1 MPEKPLFCLGEAWVE
16 LGADTVPE
24 LAETFR
30 VSVGGWG
37 AAFCRAY
44 VRAGGHAALLS
55 QLGAA
60 PFGRKVA
67 AQLAAD
73 GIDCTH
79 LCFTDAARTPVVFSG
94 AGKLLPY
101 RAPSAELLYAPEQL
115 DAAALRGA
123 FALCFSSGCLLDSP
137 ARLTHLK
144 AIAAAQQCAVLLVM
158 HSNKKQGVS
167 DRKRLADSS
176 DIWDM
181 ARSVLMMGRSNSDGK
196 IYLSHEKSSYSR
208 PQQTVLLHIED
219 VELDGVR
226 TAQAVFDGYTDK
238 KDADFIKEPRVR
250 QAQTKEDTRDAI
262 LNVLAESRLGSMAS
276 SELRAAVVKE
286 IGCSDHT
293 YNRAYSE
300 LVRSGEVTKCTIRQ
314 RDGRNKWYSSLY
326 CSETSGK
333 VQKL

>member
-55 QLGAA
+55 QLGAD
-60 PFGRKVA
+60 PFGRKAA

-144 AIAAAQQCAVLLVM
+144 AIAAARDAGAFVCYAPRMAEAAPCWPDAASLRETALQFFPQADVLLL
-158 HSNKKQGVS
+158 KDS
-167 DRKRLADSS
+167 DLVPLFGSHELRTALFSLFSGHVELIFYSSS
-176 DIWDM
+176 DNISLFT
-181 ARSVLMMGRSNSDGK
+181 RN
-196 IYLSHEKSSYSR
+196 
-208 PQQTVLLHIED
+208 VLLQSATSDLTE
-219 VELDGVR
+219 
-226 TAQAVFDGYTDK
+226 AQFLRDLARLNTWPDK
-238 KDADFIKEPRVR
+238 
-250 QAQTKEDTRDAI
+250 
-262 LNVLAESRLGSMAS
+262 LAG
-276 SELRAAVVKE
+276 LR
-286 IGCSDHT
+286 
-293 YNRAYSE
+293 
-300 LVRSGEVTKCTIRQ
+300 
-314 RDGRNKWYSSLY
+314 
-326 CSETSGK
+326 ETTLK
-333 VQKL
+333 KLFL

>member
-55 QLGAA
+55 QLGAD
-60 PFGRKVA
+60 PFGRKAA

-144 AIAAAQQCAVLLVM
+144 AIAAARDAGAFVCYAPRMAEVAPCWPDATALRETALQFFPQADVLLL
-158 HSNKKQGVS
+158 KDS
-167 DRKRLADSS
+167 DLVPLFGSHELRTALFSLFSGHVELIFYSSS
-176 DIWDM
+176 DNVFLFT
-181 ARSVLMMGRSNSDGK
+181 RN
-196 IYLSHEKSSYSR
+196 
-208 PQQTVLLHIED
+208 VLLQAATSDLTEAQFLRD
-219 VELDGVR
+219 LARLNTWPDKLAGLRE
-226 TAQAVFDGYTDK
+226 TALK
-238 KDADFIKEPRVR
+238 KLF
-250 QAQTKEDTRDAI
+250 
-262 LNVLAESRLGSMAS
+262 L
-276 SELRAAVVKE
+276 
-286 IGCSDHT
+286 
-293 YNRAYSE
+293 
-300 LVRSGEVTKCTIRQ
+300 
-314 RDGRNKWYSSLY
+314 
-326 CSETSGK
+326 
-333 VQKL
+333 

>member
-55 QLGAA
+55 QLGAD
-60 PFGRKVA
+60 PFGRKAA
-67 AQLAAD
+67 AQLDAD

-144 AIAAAQQCAVLLVM
+144 AIAAARDAGAFVCYAPRMAEAAPCWPDAAALRETALQFFPQADVLLLKD
-158 HSNKKQGVS
+158 SDLVS
-167 DRKRLADSS
+167 LFGSHELRTALFSLFSGHVELIFYSSS
-176 DIWDM
+176 DN
-181 ARSVLMMGRSNSDGK
+181 V
-196 IYLSHEKSSYSR
+196 YLFTR
-208 PQQTVLLHIED
+208 NVLLQAATSNLTE
-219 VELDGVR
+219 
-226 TAQAVFDGYTDK
+226 AQFLRDLARLNTWPDK
-238 KDADFIKEPRVR
+238 
-250 QAQTKEDTRDAI
+250 
-262 LNVLAESRLGSMAS
+262 LAG
-276 SELRAAVVKE
+276 LR
-286 IGCSDHT
+286 
-293 YNRAYSE
+293 
-300 LVRSGEVTKCTIRQ
+300 
-314 RDGRNKWYSSLY
+314 
-326 CSETSGK
+326 ETTLK
-333 VQKL
+333 KLFL

>member
-37 AAFCRAY
+37 TDFCRAY

-55 QLGAA
+55 QLGAD
-60 PFGRKVA
+60 PFGRKAA

-144 AIAAAQQCAVLLVM
+144 AIAAARDAGAFVCYAPRMAEAAPCWSDAAALRETAQQFFPQADVLLL
-158 HSNKKQGVS
+158 KDS
-167 DRKRLADSS
+167 DLVPLFGSHELRTALFSLFSGHVELIFYSSS
-176 DIWDM
+176 DNVFLFT
-181 ARSVLMMGRSNSDGK
+181 RN
-196 IYLSHEKSSYSR
+196 
-208 PQQTVLLHIED
+208 VLLQAATSDLTE
-219 VELDGVR
+219 
-226 TAQAVFDGYTDK
+226 AQFLRDLARLNTWPDK
-238 KDADFIKEPRVR
+238 
-250 QAQTKEDTRDAI
+250 
-262 LNVLAESRLGSMAS
+262 LAG
-276 SELRAAVVKE
+276 LR
-286 IGCSDHT
+286 
-293 YNRAYSE
+293 
-300 LVRSGEVTKCTIRQ
+300 
-314 RDGRNKWYSSLY
+314 
-326 CSETSGK
+326 ETTLK
-333 VQKL
+333 KLL

>member
-55 QLGAA
+55 QLGAD
-60 PFGRKVA
+60 PFGRKAA

-137 ARLTHLK
+137 VRLTHLK
-144 AIAAAQQCAVLLVM
+144 AIAAARDAGAFVCYAPRMAEAAPCWPDAATLRETALQFFPQADVLLL
-158 HSNKKQGVS
+158 KDS
-167 DRKRLADSS
+167 DLVPLFGSHELRTALFSLFSGHVELILYSSS
-176 DIWDM
+176 DNIILFT
-181 ARSVLMMGRSNSDGK
+181 RN
-196 IYLSHEKSSYSR
+196 
-208 PQQTVLLHIED
+208 VLLQAAASDLTE
-219 VELDGVR
+219 
-226 TAQAVFDGYTDK
+226 AQFLRGLARLNTWPDK
-238 KDADFIKEPRVR
+238 
-250 QAQTKEDTRDAI
+250 
-262 LNVLAESRLGSMAS
+262 LAG
-276 SELRAAVVKE
+276 LR
-286 IGCSDHT
+286 
-293 YNRAYSE
+293 
-300 LVRSGEVTKCTIRQ
+300 
-314 RDGRNKWYSSLY
+314 
-326 CSETSGK
+326 ETTLK
-333 VQKL
+333 KLFL

>member
-24 LAETFR
+24 LAEMFR

-55 QLGAA
+55 QLGAD
-60 PFGRKVA
+60 PFGRKAA
-67 AQLAAD
+67 AQLASD

-79 LCFTDAARTPVVFSG
+79 LCFTDAAPTPVVFSG

-144 AIAAAQQCAVLLVM
+144 AIAAARDAGAFVCYAPRMAETAPCWPDAAALRETALQFFPQADVLLL
-158 HSNKKQGVS
+158 KDS
-167 DRKRLADSS
+167 DLGPLFGSHELRTALFSLFSGHVELIFYSSS
-176 DIWDM
+176 DNVFLFT
-181 ARSVLMMGRSNSDGK
+181 RN
-196 IYLSHEKSSYSR
+196 
-208 PQQTVLLHIED
+208 VLLQAATSDLTE
-219 VELDGVR
+219 
-226 TAQAVFDGYTDK
+226 AQFLRDLARLNTWPDK
-238 KDADFIKEPRVR
+238 
-250 QAQTKEDTRDAI
+250 
-262 LNVLAESRLGSMAS
+262 LAG
-276 SELRAAVVKE
+276 LR
-286 IGCSDHT
+286 
-293 YNRAYSE
+293 
-300 LVRSGEVTKCTIRQ
+300 
-314 RDGRNKWYSSLY
+314 
-326 CSETSGK
+326 ETTLK
-333 VQKL
+333 KLFL

>member
-55 QLGAA
+55 QLGAD
-60 PFGRKVA
+60 PFGRKAA

-144 AIAAAQQCAVLLVM
+144 AIAAARDAGAFVCYAPRMAEAAPCWPDAAALRETALQFFPQADVLLL
-158 HSNKKQGVS
+158 KDS
-167 DRKRLADSS
+167 DLVPLFGSHELRTALFSLFS
-176 DIWDM
+176 GHVELIFY
-181 ARSVLMMGRSNSDGK
+181 SNSDN
-196 IYLSHEKSSYSR
+196 
-208 PQQTVLLHIED
+208 VLL
-219 VELDGVR
+219 
-226 TAQAVFDGYTDK
+226 F
-238 KDADFIKEPRVR
+238 
-250 QAQTKEDTRDAI
+250 TR
-262 LNVLAESRLGSMAS
+262 NVLLQAATSDLTEAQFLRNLARLNTWPDKLAG
-276 SELRAAVVKE
+276 LR
-286 IGCSDHT
+286 
-293 YNRAYSE
+293 
-300 LVRSGEVTKCTIRQ
+300 
-314 RDGRNKWYSSLY
+314 
-326 CSETSGK
+326 ETTLK
-333 VQKL
+333 KLFL

>member
-37 AAFCRAY
+37 TDFCRAY
-44 VRAGGHAALLS
+44 VRGGGHAALLS
-55 QLGAA
+55 QLGAD
-60 PFGRKVA
+60 PFGRKAA
-67 AQLAAD
+67 AQLASD

-144 AIAAAQQCAVLLVM
+144 AIAAARDAGAFVCYAPRMAEAAPCWPDAAALRETALQFFPQADVLLL
-158 HSNKKQGVS
+158 KDS
-167 DRKRLADSS
+167 DLVPLFGSHELRTALFSLFSGHVELIFYSSS
-176 DIWDM
+176 DNVFLFT
-181 ARSVLMMGRSNSDGK
+181 RN
-196 IYLSHEKSSYSR
+196 
-208 PQQTVLLHIED
+208 VLLQAATSDLTE
-219 VELDGVR
+219 
-226 TAQAVFDGYTDK
+226 AQFLRDLARLNTWPDK
-238 KDADFIKEPRVR
+238 
-250 QAQTKEDTRDAI
+250 
-262 LNVLAESRLGSMAS
+262 LAG
-276 SELRAAVVKE
+276 LREATLK
-286 IGCSDHT
+286 
-293 YNRAYSE
+293 
-300 LVRSGEVTKCTIRQ
+300 
-314 RDGRNKWYSSLY
+314 
-326 CSETSGK
+326 
-333 VQKL
+333 KLL

>member
-55 QLGAA
+55 QLGAD
-60 PFGRKVA
+60 PFGRKAA

-73 GIDCTH
+73 SIDCTH

-144 AIAAAQQCAVLLVM
+144 AIAAARDAGAFVCYAPRMAEAAPCWPDAAALRETALQFFPQADVLLL
-158 HSNKKQGVS
+158 KDS
-167 DRKRLADSS
+167 DLVPLFGSHELRTALFSLFSGHVELIFYSSS
-176 DIWDM
+176 DNVFLFT
-181 ARSVLMMGRSNSDGK
+181 RN
-196 IYLSHEKSSYSR
+196 
-208 PQQTVLLHIED
+208 VLLQAATSDLTE
-219 VELDGVR
+219 
-226 TAQAVFDGYTDK
+226 AQFLRDLARLNTWPDK
-238 KDADFIKEPRVR
+238 
-250 QAQTKEDTRDAI
+250 
-262 LNVLAESRLGSMAS
+262 LAG
-276 SELRAAVVKE
+276 LR
-286 IGCSDHT
+286 
-293 YNRAYSE
+293 
-300 LVRSGEVTKCTIRQ
+300 
-314 RDGRNKWYSSLY
+314 
-326 CSETSGK
+326 ETTLK
-333 VQKL
+333 KLL

>member
-37 AAFCRAY
+37 TDFCRAY

-55 QLGAA
+55 QLGAD
-60 PFGRKVA
+60 PFGRKAA

-144 AIAAAQQCAVLLVM
+144 AIAAARDAGAFVCYAPRMAEAAPCWPDAAALRETALQFFPQADVLLL
-158 HSNKKQGVS
+158 KDS
-167 DRKRLADSS
+167 DLVPLFGSHELRTALFSLFSGHVELIFYSSS
-176 DIWDM
+176 DNVFLFT
-181 ARSVLMMGRSNSDGK
+181 RN
-196 IYLSHEKSSYSR
+196 
-208 PQQTVLLHIED
+208 VLLQAATSDLTE
-219 VELDGVR
+219 
-226 TAQAVFDGYTDK
+226 AQFLRDLARLNTWPDK
-238 KDADFIKEPRVR
+238 
-250 QAQTKEDTRDAI
+250 
-262 LNVLAESRLGSMAS
+262 LAG
-276 SELRAAVVKE
+276 LREATLK
-286 IGCSDHT
+286 
-293 YNRAYSE
+293 
-300 LVRSGEVTKCTIRQ
+300 
-314 RDGRNKWYSSLY
+314 
-326 CSETSGK
+326 
-333 VQKL
+333 KLFL

>member
-55 QLGAA
+55 QLGAD
-60 PFGRKVA
+60 PFGRKAA

-144 AIAAAQQCAVLLVM
+144 AIAAARDAGAFVCYAPRMAEAAPCWPDAAALRETALQFFPQADVLLL
-158 HSNKKQGVS
+158 KDS
-167 DRKRLADSS
+167 DLVPLFGSHELRTALFSLFSGHVELIFYSSS
-176 DIWDM
+176 DNIFLFT
-181 ARSVLMMGRSNSDGK
+181 RN
-196 IYLSHEKSSYSR
+196 
-208 PQQTVLLHIED
+208 VLLQAATSDLTE
-219 VELDGVR
+219 
-226 TAQAVFDGYTDK
+226 AQFLRDLARLNTWPDK
-238 KDADFIKEPRVR
+238 
-250 QAQTKEDTRDAI
+250 
-262 LNVLAESRLGSMAS
+262 LAG
-276 SELRAAVVKE
+276 LREATLK
-286 IGCSDHT
+286 
-293 YNRAYSE
+293 
-300 LVRSGEVTKCTIRQ
+300 
-314 RDGRNKWYSSLY
+314 
-326 CSETSGK
+326 
-333 VQKL
+333 KLL

>member
-55 QLGAA
+55 QLGAD
-60 PFGRKVA
+60 PFGRKAA

-144 AIAAAQQCAVLLVM
+144 AIAAARDAGAFVCYAPRMAEAAPCWPDTAALRETALQFFPQADVLLL
-158 HSNKKQGVS
+158 KDS
-167 DRKRLADSS
+167 DLVPLFGSHELRTALFSLFSGHVELIFYSSS
-176 DIWDM
+176 DNVFLFT
-181 ARSVLMMGRSNSDGK
+181 RN
-196 IYLSHEKSSYSR
+196 
-208 PQQTVLLHIED
+208 VLLQAATSDLTE
-219 VELDGVR
+219 
-226 TAQAVFDGYTDK
+226 AQFLRNLAHLNTWPDK
-238 KDADFIKEPRVR
+238 
-250 QAQTKEDTRDAI
+250 
-262 LNVLAESRLGSMAS
+262 LAG
-276 SELRAAVVKE
+276 LR
-286 IGCSDHT
+286 
-293 YNRAYSE
+293 
-300 LVRSGEVTKCTIRQ
+300 
-314 RDGRNKWYSSLY
+314 
-326 CSETSGK
+326 ETTLK
-333 VQKL
+333 KLL

>member
-24 LAETFR
+24 LAETFH

-37 AAFCRAY
+37 TDFCRAY

-55 QLGAA
+55 QLGAD
-60 PFGRKVA
+60 PFGRKAA

-79 LCFTDAARTPVVFSG
+79 LCFTDTARTPVVFSG

-144 AIAAAQQCAVLLVM
+144 AIAAARDAGAFVCYAPRMAEAAPCWPDAAALRETALQFFPQADVLLL
-158 HSNKKQGVS
+158 KDS
-167 DRKRLADSS
+167 DLVPLFGSHELRTALFSLFSGHVELIFYSSS
-176 DIWDM
+176 DNILLFT
-181 ARSVLMMGRSNSDGK
+181 RN
-196 IYLSHEKSSYSR
+196 
-208 PQQTVLLHIED
+208 VLLQAAASDLTE
-219 VELDGVR
+219 
-226 TAQAVFDGYTDK
+226 AQFLRDLARLNTWPDK
-238 KDADFIKEPRVR
+238 
-250 QAQTKEDTRDAI
+250 
-262 LNVLAESRLGSMAS
+262 LAG
-276 SELRAAVVKE
+276 LR
-286 IGCSDHT
+286 
-293 YNRAYSE
+293 
-300 LVRSGEVTKCTIRQ
+300 
-314 RDGRNKWYSSLY
+314 
-326 CSETSGK
+326 ETTLK
-333 VQKL
+333 KLL

>member
-37 AAFCRAY
+37 TDFYRAY

-55 QLGAA
+55 QLGAD
-60 PFGRKVA
+60 PFGRKAA

-144 AIAAAQQCAVLLVM
+144 AIAAARDAGAFVCYAPRMAEAAPCWPDAAALRETALQFFPQADVLLL
-158 HSNKKQGVS
+158 KDS
-167 DRKRLADSS
+167 DLVPLFGSHELRTALFSLFSGHVELIFYSSS
-176 DIWDM
+176 DNISLFT
-181 ARSVLMMGRSNSDGK
+181 RN
-196 IYLSHEKSSYSR
+196 
-208 PQQTVLLHIED
+208 VLLQAATSDLTE
-219 VELDGVR
+219 
-226 TAQAVFDGYTDK
+226 AQFLRDLARLNTWPDK
-238 KDADFIKEPRVR
+238 
-250 QAQTKEDTRDAI
+250 
-262 LNVLAESRLGSMAS
+262 LSG
-276 SELRAAVVKE
+276 LR
-286 IGCSDHT
+286 
-293 YNRAYSE
+293 
-300 LVRSGEVTKCTIRQ
+300 
-314 RDGRNKWYSSLY
+314 
-326 CSETSGK
+326 ETTLK
-333 VQKL
+333 KLFL

>member
-44 VRAGGHAALLS
+44 VRAGGHATLLS
-55 QLGAA
+55 QLGAD
-60 PFGRKVA
+60 PFGRKAA

-144 AIAAAQQCAVLLVM
+144 AIAAARDAGAFVCYAPRMAEAAPCWPDAVALRETALQFFPQADVLLL
-158 HSNKKQGVS
+158 KDS
-167 DRKRLADSS
+167 DLVPLFGSHELRTALFSLFSGHVELIFYSSS
-176 DIWDM
+176 DNIFLFT
-181 ARSVLMMGRSNSDGK
+181 RN
-196 IYLSHEKSSYSR
+196 
-208 PQQTVLLHIED
+208 VLLQAATSDLTE
-219 VELDGVR
+219 
-226 TAQAVFDGYTDK
+226 AQFLRDLARLNTWPDK
-238 KDADFIKEPRVR
+238 
-250 QAQTKEDTRDAI
+250 
-262 LNVLAESRLGSMAS
+262 LAG
-276 SELRAAVVKE
+276 LR
-286 IGCSDHT
+286 
-293 YNRAYSE
+293 
-300 LVRSGEVTKCTIRQ
+300 
-314 RDGRNKWYSSLY
+314 
-326 CSETSGK
+326 ETTLK
-333 VQKL
+333 KLL

>member
-1 MPEKPLFCLGEAWVE
+1 MPEKPLFCLGEAWME

-55 QLGAA
+55 QLGAD
-60 PFGRKVA
+60 PFGRKAA

-94 AGKLLPY
+94 AGKFLPY

-144 AIAAAQQCAVLLVM
+144 AIAAARDAGAFVCYAPRMAEAAPCWPDAAALRETALQFFPQADVLLL
-158 HSNKKQGVS
+158 KDS
-167 DRKRLADSS
+167 DLAPLFGSHELRTALFSLFSGHVELIFYSSS
-176 DIWDM
+176 DNIFLFT
-181 ARSVLMMGRSNSDGK
+181 RN
-196 IYLSHEKSSYSR
+196 
-208 PQQTVLLHIED
+208 VLLQAATSDLTE
-219 VELDGVR
+219 
-226 TAQAVFDGYTDK
+226 AQFLRDLARLNTWPDK
-238 KDADFIKEPRVR
+238 
-250 QAQTKEDTRDAI
+250 
-262 LNVLAESRLGSMAS
+262 LAG
-276 SELRAAVVKE
+276 LR
-286 IGCSDHT
+286 
-293 YNRAYSE
+293 
-300 LVRSGEVTKCTIRQ
+300 
-314 RDGRNKWYSSLY
+314 
-326 CSETSGK
+326 ETTLK
-333 VQKL
+333 KLFL

>member
-1 MPEKPLFCLGEAWVE
+1 MPEKPLFCLGESWVE

-55 QLGAA
+55 QLGAD
-60 PFGRKVA
+60 PFGRKAA
-67 AQLAAD
+67 AQLASD

-144 AIAAAQQCAVLLVM
+144 AIAAARDAGAFVCYAPRMAEAAPCWPDAAALRETALQFFPQADVLLL
-158 HSNKKQGVS
+158 KDS
-167 DRKRLADSS
+167 DLVPLFGSHELRTALFSLFSGHVELIFYSSS
-176 DIWDM
+176 D
-181 ARSVLMMGRSNSDGK
+181 N
-196 IYLSHEKSSYSR
+196 
-208 PQQTVLLHIED
+208 VLL
-219 VELDGVR
+219 
-226 TAQAVFDGYTDK
+226 F
-238 KDADFIKEPRVR
+238 
-250 QAQTKEDTRDAI
+250 TR
-262 LNVLAESRLGSMAS
+262 NVLLQAATSDLTEAQFLRDLARLNTWPDKLAG
-276 SELRAAVVKE
+276 LR
-286 IGCSDHT
+286 
-293 YNRAYSE
+293 
-300 LVRSGEVTKCTIRQ
+300 
-314 RDGRNKWYSSLY
+314 
-326 CSETSGK
+326 ETTLK
-333 VQKL
+333 KLFL

>member
-55 QLGAA
+55 QLGAD
-60 PFGRKVA
+60 PFGRKAA

-144 AIAAAQQCAVLLVM
+144 AIAAARDAGAFVCYAPRMAEAAPCWPDAATLRETALQFFPQADVLLL
-158 HSNKKQGVS
+158 KDS
-167 DRKRLADSS
+167 DLVPLFGSHELRTALFSLFSGHVELIFYSSS
-176 DIWDM
+176 DNVFLFT
-181 ARSVLMMGRSNSDGK
+181 RN
-196 IYLSHEKSSYSR
+196 
-208 PQQTVLLHIED
+208 VLLQAATSD
-219 VELDGVR
+219 VTE
-226 TAQAVFDGYTDK
+226 AQFLRDLARLNTWPDK
-238 KDADFIKEPRVR
+238 
-250 QAQTKEDTRDAI
+250 
-262 LNVLAESRLGSMAS
+262 LAG
-276 SELRAAVVKE
+276 LR
-286 IGCSDHT
+286 
-293 YNRAYSE
+293 
-300 LVRSGEVTKCTIRQ
+300 
-314 RDGRNKWYSSLY
+314 
-326 CSETSGK
+326 ETTLK
-333 VQKL
+333 KLFL

>member
-55 QLGAA
+55 QLGAD
-60 PFGRKVA
+60 PFGRKAA

-123 FALCFSSGCLLDSP
+123 FALCFSSGCLLDSL

-144 AIAAAQQCAVLLVM
+144 AIAAARDAGAFVCYAPRMAEAAPCWPDAAALRETALQFFPQADVLLL
-158 HSNKKQGVS
+158 KAS
-167 DRKRLADSS
+167 DLVPLFGSHELRTALFSLFSGHVELIFYSSS
-176 DIWDM
+176 DNIFLFT
-181 ARSVLMMGRSNSDGK
+181 RN
-196 IYLSHEKSSYSR
+196 
-208 PQQTVLLHIED
+208 VLLQAATSDLTE
-219 VELDGVR
+219 
-226 TAQAVFDGYTDK
+226 AQFLRDLARLNTWPDK
-238 KDADFIKEPRVR
+238 
-250 QAQTKEDTRDAI
+250 
-262 LNVLAESRLGSMAS
+262 LAG
-276 SELRAAVVKE
+276 LR
-286 IGCSDHT
+286 
-293 YNRAYSE
+293 
-300 LVRSGEVTKCTIRQ
+300 
-314 RDGRNKWYSSLY
+314 
-326 CSETSGK
+326 ETTLK
-333 VQKL
+333 KLFL

>member
-55 QLGAA
+55 QLGAD
-60 PFGRKVA
+60 PFGRKAA

-144 AIAAAQQCAVLLVM
+144 AIAAARDAGAFVCYAPRMAEAAPCWSDAAALRETALQFFPQADVLLL
-158 HSNKKQGVS
+158 KDS
-167 DRKRLADSS
+167 DLVPLFGSHELRTALFSLFSGHVELIFYSSS
-176 DIWDM
+176 DNVFLFT
-181 ARSVLMMGRSNSDGK
+181 RN
-196 IYLSHEKSSYSR
+196 
-208 PQQTVLLHIED
+208 VLLQAATSNLTE
-219 VELDGVR
+219 
-226 TAQAVFDGYTDK
+226 AQFLRGLARLNTWPDK
-238 KDADFIKEPRVR
+238 
-250 QAQTKEDTRDAI
+250 
-262 LNVLAESRLGSMAS
+262 LAG
-276 SELRAAVVKE
+276 LR
-286 IGCSDHT
+286 
-293 YNRAYSE
+293 
-300 LVRSGEVTKCTIRQ
+300 
-314 RDGRNKWYSSLY
+314 
-326 CSETSGK
+326 ETTLK
-333 VQKL
+333 KLL

>member
-55 QLGAA
+55 QLGAD
-60 PFGRKVA
+60 PFGRKAA

-123 FALCFSSGCLLDSP
+123 FALCLSSGCLLDSP

-144 AIAAAQQCAVLLVM
+144 AIAAARDAGAFVCYAPRMAEAAPCWPDAAALRETALQFFPQADVLLL
-158 HSNKKQGVS
+158 KDS
-167 DRKRLADSS
+167 DLVPLFGSHELRTALFSLFSGHVELIFYSSS
-176 DIWDM
+176 DNVFLFT
-181 ARSVLMMGRSNSDGK
+181 RN
-196 IYLSHEKSSYSR
+196 
-208 PQQTVLLHIED
+208 VLLQAATSDLTE
-219 VELDGVR
+219 
-226 TAQAVFDGYTDK
+226 AQFLHDLARLNTWPDK
-238 KDADFIKEPRVR
+238 
-250 QAQTKEDTRDAI
+250 
-262 LNVLAESRLGSMAS
+262 LAG
-276 SELRAAVVKE
+276 LR
-286 IGCSDHT
+286 
-293 YNRAYSE
+293 
-300 LVRSGEVTKCTIRQ
+300 
-314 RDGRNKWYSSLY
+314 
-326 CSETSGK
+326 ETTLK
-333 VQKL
+333 KLL

>member
-37 AAFCRAY
+37 AEFCRAY
-44 VRAGGHAALLS
+44 LRAGGHAALLS
-55 QLGAA
+55 QLGAD
-60 PFGRKVA
+60 PFGRKAA

-73 GIDCTH
+73 GLDCTH

-144 AIAAAQQCAVLLVM
+144 AIAAARDAGAFVCYAPRMAEAAPCWPDAAALRETALQFFPQADVLLL
-158 HSNKKQGVS
+158 KDS
-167 DRKRLADSS
+167 DLAPLFGSHELRTALFALFSGHVELIFYSSS
-176 DIWDM
+176 DNVFLFT
-181 ARSVLMMGRSNSDGK
+181 RN
-196 IYLSHEKSSYSR
+196 
-208 PQQTVLLHIED
+208 VLL
-219 VELDGVR
+219 
-226 TAQAVFDGYTDK
+226 QA
-238 KDADFIKEPRVR
+238 
-250 QAQTKEDTRDAI
+250 
-262 LNVLAESRLGSMAS
+262 AS
-276 SELRAAVVKE
+276 SDLTEAQFLRNLARLNTWPDKLA
-286 IGCSDHT
+286 GL
-293 YNRAYSE
+293 R
-300 LVRSGEVTKCTIRQ
+300 
-314 RDGRNKWYSSLY
+314 
-326 CSETSGK
+326 ETTLK
-333 VQKL
+333 KLFL

>member
-55 QLGAA
+55 QLGAD
-60 PFGRKVA
+60 PFGRKAA

-101 RAPSAELLYAPEQL
+101 RTPSAELLYAPEQL

-144 AIAAAQQCAVLLVM
+144 AIAAARDAGAFVCYAPRMAEAAPCWPDAAALRETALQFFPQADVLLL
-158 HSNKKQGVS
+158 KDS
-167 DRKRLADSS
+167 DLAPLFGSHELRTALFSLFSGHVELIFYSSS
-176 DIWDM
+176 DNVFLFT
-181 ARSVLMMGRSNSDGK
+181 RN
-196 IYLSHEKSSYSR
+196 
-208 PQQTVLLHIED
+208 VLLQAATSDLTE
-219 VELDGVR
+219 
-226 TAQAVFDGYTDK
+226 AQFLRDLARLNTWPDK
-238 KDADFIKEPRVR
+238 
-250 QAQTKEDTRDAI
+250 
-262 LNVLAESRLGSMAS
+262 LAG
-276 SELRAAVVKE
+276 LR
-286 IGCSDHT
+286 
-293 YNRAYSE
+293 
-300 LVRSGEVTKCTIRQ
+300 
-314 RDGRNKWYSSLY
+314 
-326 CSETSGK
+326 ETTLK
-333 VQKL
+333 KLFL

>member
-55 QLGAA
+55 QLGAD
-60 PFGRKVA
+60 PFGRKAA

-123 FALCFSSGCLLDSP
+123 FALCFSSGCLPVSY
-137 ARLTHLK
+137 THLTLPTTPY
-144 AIAAAQQCAVLLVM
+144 V
-158 HSNKKQGVS
+158 
-167 DRKRLADSS
+167 
-176 DIWDM
+176 
-181 ARSVLMMGRSNSDGK
+181 
-196 IYLSHEKSSYSR
+196 
-208 PQQTVLLHIED
+208 
-219 VELDGVR
+219 
-226 TAQAVFDGYTDK
+226 
-238 KDADFIKEPRVR
+238 
-250 QAQTKEDTRDAI
+250 
-262 LNVLAESRLGSMAS
+262 
-276 SELRAAVVKE
+276 
-286 IGCSDHT
+286 
-293 YNRAYSE
+293 
-300 LVRSGEVTKCTIRQ
+300 
-314 RDGRNKWYSSLY
+314 
-326 CSETSGK
+326 
-333 VQKL
+333 

>member
-30 VSVGGWG
+30 VSVSGWG

-55 QLGAA
+55 QLGAD
-60 PFGRKVA
+60 PFGRKAA

-79 LCFTDAARTPVVFSG
+79 LCFTDAAPTPVVFSG

-144 AIAAAQQCAVLLVM
+144 AIAAARDAGAFVCYAPRMAEAAPCWPDAAALRETALQFFPQADVLLL
-158 HSNKKQGVS
+158 KDS
-167 DRKRLADSS
+167 DLVPLFGSHELRTALFSLFSGHVELIFYSSS
-176 DIWDM
+176 DNVFLFT
-181 ARSVLMMGRSNSDGK
+181 RN
-196 IYLSHEKSSYSR
+196 
-208 PQQTVLLHIED
+208 VLLQAATSDLTE
-219 VELDGVR
+219 
-226 TAQAVFDGYTDK
+226 AQFLRDLAHLNTWPDK
-238 KDADFIKEPRVR
+238 
-250 QAQTKEDTRDAI
+250 
-262 LNVLAESRLGSMAS
+262 LAG
-276 SELRAAVVKE
+276 LR
-286 IGCSDHT
+286 
-293 YNRAYSE
+293 
-300 LVRSGEVTKCTIRQ
+300 
-314 RDGRNKWYSSLY
+314 
-326 CSETSGK
+326 ETTLK
-333 VQKL
+333 KLFL

>member
-55 QLGAA
+55 QLGAD
-60 PFGRKVA
+60 PFGRKAA

-144 AIAAAQQCAVLLVM
+144 AIAAARDAGAFVCYAPRMAEAAPCWPDAAALRETALQFFPQADVLLL
-158 HSNKKQGVS
+158 KDS
-167 DRKRLADSS
+167 DLAPLFGSHELRTALFSLFSGHVELIFYSSS
-176 DIWDM
+176 DNVFLFT
-181 ARSVLMMGRSNSDGK
+181 RN
-196 IYLSHEKSSYSR
+196 
-208 PQQTVLLHIED
+208 VLL
-219 VELDGVR
+219 
-226 TAQAVFDGYTDK
+226 QA
-238 KDADFIKEPRVR
+238 A
-250 QAQTKEDTRDAI
+250 
-262 LNVLAESRLGSMAS
+262 
-276 SELRAAVVKE
+276 
-286 IGCSDHT
+286 
-293 YNRAYSE
+293 
-300 LVRSGEVTKCTIRQ
+300 
-314 RDGRNKWYSSLY
+314 
-326 CSETSGK
+326 TSGLTEA
-333 VQKL
+333 QFLRNLTRLNTWPDKLAGLRETTLKKLL

>member
-55 QLGAA
+55 QLGAD
-60 PFGRKVA
+60 PFGRKAA
-67 AQLAAD
+67 AQLASD

-144 AIAAAQQCAVLLVM
+144 AIAAARDAGAFVCYAPRMAEAAPCWPDAAALRETALQFFPQADVLLL
-158 HSNKKQGVS
+158 KDS
-167 DRKRLADSS
+167 DLVPLFGSHELRTALFSLFSGHVELIFYSSS
-176 DIWDM
+176 DNIFLFT
-181 ARSVLMMGRSNSDGK
+181 RN
-196 IYLSHEKSSYSR
+196 
-208 PQQTVLLHIED
+208 VLLQAATSDLTE
-219 VELDGVR
+219 
-226 TAQAVFDGYTDK
+226 AQFLRDLARLNTWPDK
-238 KDADFIKEPRVR
+238 
-250 QAQTKEDTRDAI
+250 
-262 LNVLAESRLGSMAS
+262 LAG
-276 SELRAAVVKE
+276 LR
-286 IGCSDHT
+286 
-293 YNRAYSE
+293 
-300 LVRSGEVTKCTIRQ
+300 
-314 RDGRNKWYSSLY
+314 
-326 CSETSGK
+326 ETTLK
-333 VQKL
+333 KLL

>member
-55 QLGAA
+55 QLGAD

-123 FALCFSSGCLLDSP
+123 FALCFSSGCLLDSL

-144 AIAAAQQCAVLLVM
+144 AIAAARDAGAFVCYAPRMAEAAPCWPDAAALRETALQFFPQADVLLL
-158 HSNKKQGVS
+158 KDS
-167 DRKRLADSS
+167 DLVPLFGSHELRTALFSLFSGHVELIFYSSS
-176 DIWDM
+176 DNIFLFT
-181 ARSVLMMGRSNSDGK
+181 RN
-196 IYLSHEKSSYSR
+196 
-208 PQQTVLLHIED
+208 VLLQAATSDLTE
-219 VELDGVR
+219 
-226 TAQAVFDGYTDK
+226 AQFLRDLARLNTWPDK
-238 KDADFIKEPRVR
+238 
-250 QAQTKEDTRDAI
+250 
-262 LNVLAESRLGSMAS
+262 LAG
-276 SELRAAVVKE
+276 LR
-286 IGCSDHT
+286 
-293 YNRAYSE
+293 
-300 LVRSGEVTKCTIRQ
+300 
-314 RDGRNKWYSSLY
+314 
-326 CSETSGK
+326 ETTLK
-333 VQKL
+333 KLL

>member
-55 QLGAA
+55 QLGAD
-60 PFGRKVA
+60 PFGRKAA

-144 AIAAAQQCAVLLVM
+144 AIAAARDAGAFVCYAPRMAEAAPCWSDAAALRETALQFFPQADVLLL
-158 HSNKKQGVS
+158 KDS
-167 DRKRLADSS
+167 DLVPLFGSHELRTALFSLFSGHVELIFYSSS
-176 DIWDM
+176 DNIFLFT
-181 ARSVLMMGRSNSDGK
+181 RN
-196 IYLSHEKSSYSR
+196 
-208 PQQTVLLHIED
+208 VLL
-219 VELDGVR
+219 
-226 TAQAVFDGYTDK
+226 QAVTSDLTEAQFLRDLARLNTWPDK
-238 KDADFIKEPRVR
+238 
-250 QAQTKEDTRDAI
+250 
-262 LNVLAESRLGSMAS
+262 LAG
-276 SELRAAVVKE
+276 LR
-286 IGCSDHT
+286 
-293 YNRAYSE
+293 
-300 LVRSGEVTKCTIRQ
+300 
-314 RDGRNKWYSSLY
+314 
-326 CSETSGK
+326 ETTLK
-333 VQKL
+333 KLL